1 MQLVASLFAKQ
12 YPDRVERLILI
23 HPVRNLAEGGRKGM
37 RDRAN
42 VATSGPLAMT
52 QIANTVS
59 AGAVSKHTAATNP
72 TAVAFIR
79 HLVMTSKPGAYA
91 AACLALADSPELDGK
106 DIPCEVAII
115 AGEEDYLAG
124 PDAVKK
130 WAAEIPDGKGSC
142 TVLKDVGHWGAI
154 ENPVAVANA
163 LMQYLRPT

>member
-1 MQLVASLFAKQ
+1 
-12 YPDRVERLILI
+12 
-23 HPVRNLAEGGRKGM
+23 M
-37 RDRAN
+37 RDRAG

-79 HLVMTSKPGAYA
+79 HLVMSTDRDAYA
-91 AACLALADSPELDGK
+91 AACNALADSPLLDGK

-130 WAAEIPDGKGSC
+130 WAAEIPDGKGVC
-142 TVLKDVGHWGAI
+142 TVLKNVGHWGAI
-154 ENPVAVANA
+154 EEPVAVADA
-163 LMQYLRPT
+163 LLQYLRPS